1 MTVSPVRDETER
13 VVGASAVARDIT
25 DRRRA
30 YEASAYL
37 ASIVESSDDAIIGKT
52 LDGTIVSWN
61 AGAERLYGYTPE
73 EAIGQPISML
83 VSDSRDDEVP
93 QILAELAAGRSV
105 EHYETI
111 RRRKDGSRVD
121 VSLTV
126 SPIRDAT
133 GNVTGASA
141 VARDITDRRRAE
153 EARRAQ
159 ALELNDD
166 VVQGLVAAQ
175 YAFELGR
182 AEEAERSVRATL
194 AAARRIV
201 ADLFGSRASRPGDFQ
216 RSRPTELG

>member
-1 MTVSPVRDETER
+1 M
-13 VVGASAVARDIT
+13 
-25 DRRRA
+25 
-30 YEASAYL
+30 L
-37 ASIVESSDDAIIGKT
+37 APAD
-52 LDGTIVSWN
+52 
-61 AGAERLYGYTPE
+61 
-73 EAIGQPISML
+73 
-83 VSDSRDDEVP
+83 RDDEVP
-93 QILAELAAGRSV
+93 QILAEVPAGRSV

-175 YAFELGR
+175 YAFELGL
-182 AEEAERSVRATL
+182 AAEAEWSEQATH
-194 AAARRIV
+194 AAAR
-201 ADLFGSRASRPGDFQ
+201 
-216 RSRPTELG
+216 

>member
-1 MTVSPVRDETER
+1 MARTGED
-13 VVGASAVARDIT
+13 VGD
-25 DRRRA
+25 
-30 YEASAYL
+30 YYAYL

-61 AGAERLYGYTPE
+61 AGAARLYGYTRE

-83 VSDSRDDEVP
+83 VSDSREDEIP
-93 QILAELAAGRSV
+93 SIMAEIAAGRSV
-105 EHYETI
+105 DHYETI

-121 VSLTV
+121 ISLTV
-126 SPIRDAT
+126 SPIRDADGT
-133 GNVTGASA
+133 VLGASA
-141 VARDITDRRRAE
+141 VARDISDRRRAE

-201 ADLFGSRASRPGDFQ
+201 ADLFGSQPPRPGDLQ
-216 RSRPTELG
+216 RSRPTDLGGGSP